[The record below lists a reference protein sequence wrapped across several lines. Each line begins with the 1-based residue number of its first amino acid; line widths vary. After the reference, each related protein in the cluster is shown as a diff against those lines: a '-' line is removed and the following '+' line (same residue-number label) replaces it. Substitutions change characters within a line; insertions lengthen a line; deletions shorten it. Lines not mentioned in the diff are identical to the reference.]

1 MLGASL
7 RMNSANFAVPARRR
21 CPARDPCRMSEGP
34 FRGSEALAAGLVSY
48 RRLHGPGYRR
58 VFPDVYLDSAVPL
71 DLVTRSRAAYLLVR
85 DRYGVLA
92 GYSAA
97 ALLGAD
103 CAPRDAP
110 AEVMVP
116 RYVRAFPMLR
126 VSYGRPE
133 PADVEVVSGCL
144 VTTPERTAWDLARRL
159 PLVEAVVAVDALA
172 HQRFDPADLLARR
185 AKHPGARGCR
195 RLDEVVGL
203 SNPRAESPMETRLRL
218 ALIAGGLPVPEV
230 QYEILDQDWRVVARV
245 DLAYPDAKLA
255 IEYDGAAHFDARQRA
270 HDLRRD
276 NDLSRYGWH
285 TTRVDHRQAT
295 TGLERT
301 IGTVRTVLAR
311 RLHHQRRFPRSER
324 L

>member
-1 MLGASL
+1 
-7 RMNSANFAVPARRR
+7 MNSANLVVPTPPTAAV
-21 CPARDPCRMSEGP
+21 RDAFQMLNGP

-48 RRLHGPGYRR
+48 RRLHGAGYRR
-58 VFPDVYLDSAVPL
+58 LFPDVYVHATAPL
-71 DLVTRSRAAYLLVR
+71 DLLTRSRAAYLLVR
-85 DRYGVLA
+85 DRGGALA

-116 RYVRAFPMLR
+116 RYLRAFPNLR

-133 PADVEVVSGCL
+133 TADVELVSGCL
-144 VTTPERTAWDLARRL
+144 VTTPERTAWDLARRS
-159 PLVEAVVAVDALA
+159 PLVEAVVAVDAVA
-172 HQRFDPADLLARR
+172 HKRFEPADLLTRR

-195 RLDEVVGL
+195 RLDEVVRL

-218 ALIAGGLPVPEV
+218 ALLAAGLPVPEV
-230 QYEILDQDWRVVARV
+230 QYDILDRDWWLVARV

-255 IEYDGAAHFDARQRA
+255 IEYDGAPHFDARQRA
-270 HDLRRD
+270 QDLHRD
-276 NDLSRYGWH
+276 NELARYGWH
-285 TTRVDHRQAT
+285 TMRIDRRQAT

-301 IGTVRTVLAR
+301 ISNVRSVLKRRVHRWR
-311 RLHHQRRFPRSER
+311 RLPASEG

>member
-1 MLGASL
+1 ML
-7 RMNSANFAVPARRR
+7 
-21 CPARDPCRMSEGP
+21 DGP

-58 VFPDVYLDSAVPL
+58 VFPDVHLPAAAPL
-71 DLVTRSRAAYLLVR
+71 DFLTRSRAAYLLVR
-85 DRYGVLA
+85 DRGGVLA

-116 RYVRAFPMLR
+116 RYLRAFPNLR

-133 PADVEVVSGCL
+133 PADVESVSGCL

-159 PLVEAVVAVDALA
+159 ALVEAVVAVDALA
-172 HQRFDPADLLARR
+172 HKRFDPADLLTRR

-195 RLDEVVGL
+195 RLDRVVEL

-218 ALIAGGLPVPEV
+218 ALLAAEMPVPEV
-230 QYEILDQDWRVVARV
+230 QYEILDRDWWVVARV

-276 NDLSRYGWH
+276 NELARYGWH
-285 TTRVDHRQAT
+285 TMRIDHRQAT

-301 IGTVRTVLAR
+301 IGNARAVLSR
-311 RLHHQRRFPRSER
+311 RLHHQRHLLSSES